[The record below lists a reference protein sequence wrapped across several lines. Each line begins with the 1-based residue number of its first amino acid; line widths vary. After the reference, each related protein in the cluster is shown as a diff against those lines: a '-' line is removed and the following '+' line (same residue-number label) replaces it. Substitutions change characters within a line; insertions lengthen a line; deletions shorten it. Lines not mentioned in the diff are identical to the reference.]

1 MDYYLEELD
10 WGDNMIIP
18 RFLLKDK
25 ITKLGNKGMN
35 GRGQIIVTED
45 WTKRC
50 HVSTQG
56 VKIQNKD
63 NTYTQEKKYTI
74 IIEEC
79 DIKIGD
85 ILKYGDV
92 NIEITDIPDADVHSK
107 GRYMEVIGYGQKI

>member
-1 MDYYLEELD
+1 
-10 WGDNMIIP
+10 MIIP
-18 RFLLKDK
+18 RFLLKDE
-25 ITKLGNKGMN
+25 ITKLGNEGMN

-92 NIEITDIPDADVHSK
+92 NIEITDIPDADVHSR